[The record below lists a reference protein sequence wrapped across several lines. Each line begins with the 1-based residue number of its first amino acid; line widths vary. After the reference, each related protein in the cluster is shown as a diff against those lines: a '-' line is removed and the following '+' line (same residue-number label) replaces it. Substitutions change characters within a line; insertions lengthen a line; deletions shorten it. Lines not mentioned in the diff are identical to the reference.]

1 LSILGLGSEDGKNG
15 KVEGCSSKYRYFEII
30 FLKTFKHKNKSYI
43 CTNKIINEIWRRS
56 NINKTNPEID
66 FQIASGIAP
75 NGPVVDGSISG
86 YRGFWELP
94 ASIGDASSYTT
105 DPGDVPAV

>member
-1 LSILGLGSEDGKNG
+1 MARLKGVSI
-15 KVEGCSSKYRYFEII
+15 KYRYFEII
-30 FLKTFKHKNKSYI
+30 FFENIQTHKNKSYI
-43 CTNKIINEIWRRS
+43 CINKIINEIWRRS
-56 NINKTNPEID
+56 NINRTNPKID
-66 FQIASGIAP
+66 SQIASGIAA

-94 ASIGDASSYTT
+94 PSIGDASYTT